1 MDSNK
6 GQMQPRSQDS
16 LSYPSLRIGE
26 RTWERGWGRGR
37 APALQRYVYLTDIL
51 ARTGSEGVQE
61 AGEERAVVGGSLKVR
76 KQEK

>member
-26 RTWERGWGRGR
+26 RTWERGWVEEGRPHYR
-37 APALQRYVYLTDIL
+37 DTCILQIFY
-51 ARTGSEGVQE
+51 ARTGSGGVQE